1 MLASQT
7 RTAFGTARPTRS
19 APSLARC
26 GLKVQCVAQPS
37 RASVSKKQDNAVNP
51 ALFAGALAAP
61 FLFEALPALAT
72 GELRM
77 IRLVGAVFGFVNVA
91 W

>member
-1 MLASQT
+1 
-7 RTAFGTARPTRS
+7 
-19 APSLARC
+19 
-26 GLKVQCVAQPS
+26 
-37 RASVSKKQDNAVNP
+37 VNP

-77 IRLVGAVFGFVNVA
+77 MKLTAAVFGVVDVLYDDVA
-91 W
+91 PM

>member
-1 MLASQT
+1 MLASKT
-7 RTAFGTARPTRS
+7 RTAFGTARPTRV

-37 RASVSKKQDNAVNP
+37 RASASKEQENAVNP
-51 ALFAGALAAP
+51 ALFAGGLAAP

-77 IRLVGAVFGFVNVA
+77 IRHVAAVFRFVNGC
-91 W
+91 